1 MKKTIDDMKAKME
14 KTLDVLADE
23 FRTLRAGR
31 ANPAVIDKVNVDYY
45 GVPTPINQLAAV
57 NVPDARTIT
66 IQPWDAGTLKSIE
79 RAINEAEIGINPQN
93 DGKIIRLVFPPL
105 NEERRK
111 ELSRDVSKMGE
122 NSKVAVRSIRRDAV
136 EKLKAMKK
144 ASEIT
149 EDDLK
154 QGEKKIQDV
163 TDKYCKQIDTMS
175 ADKTKEIME
184 I

>member
-1 MKKTIDDMKAKME
+1 MQKKIDDMKAKME
-14 KTLDVLADE
+14 KTLDVLAGE

-31 ANPAVIDKVNVDYY
+31 ANPAILDKVNVDYY
-45 GVPTPINQLAAV
+45 GVPTPVNQLAAV
-57 NVPDARTIT
+57 NVPEARILT
-66 IQPWDAGTLKSIE
+66 IQPWDTHSLKAIE

-105 NEERRK
+105 TEERRK
-111 ELSRDVSKMGE
+111 ALAKDVHSMAE
-122 NSKVAVRSIRRDAV
+122 NSKVAIRSIRRDAV

-144 ASEIT
+144 SSEIT

-154 QGEKKIQDV
+154 QGEKKIQDI
-163 TDKYCKQIDTMS
+163 TDKYCKKIDTMA
-175 ADKTKEIME
+175 ADKSEEIME

>member
-144 ASEIT
+144 VSEIT